1 MSNLTFNKI
10 AGAGLATAL
19 AIVGL
24 REVTTGLFS
33 SEAPAKPGY
42 LVEATVEGGEG
53 AAVVD
58 VMPDF
63 GTVIPVA
70 DIKAGEAV
78 FAKCQSCHNVA
89 NGGANGTGPNLWG
102 IVGHKPGSH
111 AGFAYSAAMTEF
123 GTKQGVW
130 DDTHLYEFL
139 KAPQKYISGT
149 KMSFVGLKKS
159 EDRINMIAYLR
170 AQGGTLPVPAPN
182 PAAAVP
188 AAAPAGAAPTEA
200 APAAGAAPAGPAEVP
215 AAKPAA

>member
-1 MSNLTFNKI
+1 
-10 AGAGLATAL
+10 
-19 AIVGL
+19 
-24 REVTTGLFS
+24 VTTGLFS

-42 LVEATVEGGEG
+42 LIEATVEGGEG
-53 AAVVD
+53 AAVAD

-188 AAAPAGAAPTEA
+188 AAAPAGAAPTDA
-200 APAAGAAPAGPAEVP
+200 AAAAGAAPAGPAEAP